1 MIIQTFWKDIKMF
14 SKDNVGAMAPGA
26 IIGLMIALIFLAYLM
41 PVGLDALAGVN
52 DTAWT
57 TAEKTLFGLVGLFA
71 VIGVVSKIAGGD

>member
-1 MIIQTFWKDIKMF
+1 MIIQTFWKNIKTF
-14 SKDNVGAMAPGA
+14 SKDNMGAMAPKA
-26 IIGLMIALIFLAYLM
+26 IIGLMIALIFLAYLL

-71 VIGVVSKIAGGD
+71 VIGVVSKIAGD

>member
-1 MIIQTFWKDIKMF
+1 MIIKTFWKD
-14 SKDNVGAMAPGA
+14 VGASMAPAA

-57 TAEKTLFGLVGLFA
+57 TAEQTLFGLVGLFA
-71 VIGVVSKIAGGD
+71 VIGVVSKIAGD

>member
-1 MIIQTFWKDIKMF
+1 MTI
-14 SKDNVGAMAPGA
+14 V
-26 IIGLMIALIFLAYLM
+26 LMVALIFLAYLL

-71 VIGVVSKIAGGD
+71 VIGVVSKIAGD

>member
-1 MIIQTFWKDIKMF
+1 MIIQTFWKDAK
-14 SKDNVGAMAPGA
+14 GAMAPGA

-57 TAEKTLFGLVGLFA
+57 TAATTLLWFGWSVRCYRRC
-71 VIGVVSKIAGGD
+71 VEDRR